1 MNISTEHSS
10 DQHRIDL
17 DIAIEGM
24 TCASCVGRVERV
36 LLKVP
41 SIDSANVNL
50 ATARAHISSTT
61 EDLDIQAVLG
71 AVKKAGYEAHLITQE
86 SAEQE
91 STADRQELEQ
101 SRLHRSTL
109 LAAAL
114 TLPIFILDMG
124 GHLIPAFHH
133 WLHGLIGQQN
143 LFYLL
148 FVLATL
154 VQFGPGLQFYIKGWP
169 ALMRAAPD
177 MNSLVMLGT
186 TAAYGY
192 SVVATFLPTLLPA
205 GAVHVYFEASA
216 VIITLILL
224 GRFLEAKARGRT
236 SQAISRLL
244 NMQARTA
251 RVVRQDQELE
261 LPVEQ
266 LQLGDIIRVRP
277 GEKIAVDGEL
287 VDGHSYVDEAMI
299 SGEPVPVAKQVGDEV
314 IGGTI
319 NKTGS
324 FTFKATRI
332 GRDTLLAQIVRMV
345 EEAQSDKLPIQ
356 ALVDKVT
363 LYFVPAVMAAALV
376 TFLVWLIFGPEPALP
391 LALVNAVAVLIIACP
406 CAMGLATPTSIM
418 VGTGKAAELGILFR
432 RGEALQ
438 SLRDARVIA
447 LDKTGTLTKGHPE
460 LTDLVV
466 LPGFDEQQVLASV
479 ASVESSSEHPI
490 AEAIVEEARARG
502 LELMDVSAFDAQPGF
517 GVLAD
522 VSGQRI
528 AVGADRLMHK
538 LGLDTQPFEEV
549 AMRLASEGKTPLYAA
564 VDGELAAIVAVAD
577 PIKESTPEAIR
588 ALQALGLD
596 VVMITGDNRRTAQAI
611 ADSLGITHVVAEVLP
626 DGKVDAIKELQ
637 SSGQR
642 VAFVGDGINDA
653 PALAQ
658 ADIGIAI
665 GTGTDI
671 AMESAEVVLMSGD
684 LRNVPNAIGL
694 SHATLNNIRQ
704 NLFWAFAYNTSLI
717 PVAAGVLYPAF
728 GLLLSPVFAAMAM
741 AASSICV
748 LANALRLRRF
758 RAQMAADITQGTAAD
773 KLAEVR

>member
-61 EDLDIQAVLG
+61 GDLDIQAVLG

-758 RAQMAADITQGTAAD
+758 RAQMTADITRGTAAD

>member
-1 MNISTEHSS
+1 MNINTEYSS
-10 DQHRIDL
+10 GDKGADL

-41 SIDSANVNL
+41 SIEAVNVNL
-50 ATARAHISSTT
+50 ATARAHIKSS
-61 EDLDIQAVLG
+61 DRKLDIQSVLDAVQ
-71 AVKKAGYEAHLITQE
+71 KAGYEAHLITEE
-86 SAEQE
+86 SREQDNTAE
-91 STADRQELEQ
+91 RQEQEQ
-101 SRLHRSTL
+101 SRLHRNTL

-124 GHLIPAFHH
+124 GHLIPAFYH
-133 WLHGLIGQQN
+133 WLHGMMGQQN

-148 FVLATL
+148 FVLASL

-169 ALMRAAPD
+169 ALLRAAPD

-192 SVVATFLPTLLPA
+192 SVVATFLPELLPA

-244 NMQARTA
+244 SMQARTA

-261 LPVEQ
+261 LPVER

-466 LPGFDEQQVLASV
+466 LPGFDERQVLASV

-502 LELMDVSAFDAQPGF
+502 LELMNVSAFDAQPGF

-588 ALQALGLD
+588 ALQAQGFD
-596 VVMITGDNRRTAQAI
+596 VVMITGDNRRTAKAI

-637 SSGQR
+637 SGGQR

-741 AASSICV
+741 AASSVCV

-758 RAQMAADITQGTAAD
+758 RAQMSADISRSSTEER
-773 KLAEVR
+773 LAEVR